1 MIGRPLVYPIQFD
14 QTAIDLSGTTM
25 TTSLVQKLKEIRD
38 NNFKKATKKIKKRQ
52 AKYKRDYDKRMNV
65 KPFKMKIGEK
75 VQYKRY
81 KSKNTLSKNELT
93 MWCPVRSYHTIL
105 AVDIKRKRVFLQDR
119 EGKKLKHTQ
128 SFDNLRK
135 FKGKL

>member
-14 QTAIDLSGTTM
+14 QTQVDLSGTTM

-38 NNFKKATKKIKKRQ
+38 NNFKKATKKIQKRQ
-52 AKYKRDYDKRMNV
+52 ATYKRGYDKRMNAQ
-65 KPFKMKIGEK
+65 KFKMKIGEK
-75 VQYKRY
+75 VQYKRH

-93 MWCPVRSYHTIL
+93 LWCQVRSYHIIL
-105 AVDIKRKRVFLQDR
+105 AVDFKRKRVFLQDR
-119 EGKKLKHTQ
+119 EGKKLKHNQ
-128 SFDNLRK
+128 AFDNLRK